1 MAISDITI
9 EIAALG
15 YASLAMTT
23 TRNEIRI
30 MTTQETI
37 ELFDKY
43 VIANYGRLPRVIV
56 KGEGCYLYDA
66 DGNKILDMFPG
77 WAVSAIGHCHPK
89 VVEALRRQAGELLH
103 IDNTF
108 YSEPQGKL
116 AQLLSERAFGGK
128 CFFCNS
134 GAEANEAALKLARL
148 HTSPEK
154 YKFITAEGSFHGRT
168 FATVTATAQPKYH
181 EGFLP
186 LLPGFV
192 YVPFNDIA
200 ALESAFNDEV
210 AAVMVEPI
218 QGEGG
223 INVATAEYLQT
234 IRRLCDEKGA
244 VMILDEVQTGL
255 GRTGK
260 WFGYQHFDIEPD
272 IITMAKALGG
282 GVAIGAMMARDEIA
296 SSLVP
301 GKHAST
307 FGGNALACA
316 AGVAVIEAIEEEN
329 LLQNAAELGQ
339 YIQDKLEQLQQKHSI
354 IDSVR
359 GIGLMI
365 GVQLT
370 SQGKDIVDKCLD
382 NGVRINCT
390 SNTVLRFMPPMIAT
404 KSQIDQAIEILDTVL
419 TE

>member
-1 MAISDITI
+1 
-9 EIAALG
+9 
-15 YASLAMTT
+15 
-23 TRNEIRI
+23 
-30 MTTQETI
+30 MTTQETV

-43 VIANYGRLPRVIV
+43 VISNYMRLPRVIV
-56 KGEGCYLYDA
+56 KGEGCWLYDA

-77 WAVSAIGHCHPK
+77 WAVSGIGHCHPK
-89 VVEALRRQAGELLH
+89 VVDAIRKQAAELLH

-108 YSEPQGKL
+108 CSEPQGKL

-148 HTSPEK
+148 HTAQEK
-154 YKFITAEGSFHGRT
+154 YKFITFEGSFHGRT

-186 LLPGFV
+186 LLPGFI
-192 YVPFNDIA
+192 YAPFNDVA
-200 ALESAFNDEV
+200 ALESAFSDEV

-223 INVATAEYLQT
+223 INIATAEFLQA
-234 IRRLCDEKGA
+234 IRRLCDENGA
-244 VMILDEVQTGL
+244 LMILDEVQTGI

-260 WFGYQHFDIEPD
+260 WFAYQHFDVEPD

-282 GVAIGAMMARDEIA
+282 GVAIGAMMAKEEIA
-296 SSLVP
+296 ASLTP

-307 FGGNALACA
+307 FGGNCLACA
-316 AGVAVIEAIEEEN
+316 AGIAVIEAIEEDN

-339 YIQDKLEQLQQKHSI
+339 YAKDKLLELKHKHFI

-370 SQGKDIVDKCLD
+370 KPGKEIVDKCLQK
-382 NGVRINCT
+382 GLRINCT
-390 SNTVLRFMPPMIAT
+390 NETVLRFMPPMIVT
-404 KSQIDQAIEILDTVL
+404 KDQIDQAVDILDAVL
-419 TE
+419 TESCK

>member
-1 MAISDITI
+1 
-9 EIAALG
+9 
-15 YASLAMTT
+15 
-23 TRNEIRI
+23 

-43 VIANYGRLPRVIV
+43 VIANYGRLPRVVV

-77 WAVSAIGHCHPK
+77 WAVSGLGHCHPK
-89 VVEALRRQAGELLH
+89 VVEALRKQAGELLH

-108 YSEPQGKL
+108 YSEPQGRL

-148 HTSPEK
+148 HTASEK

-192 YVPFNDIA
+192 YVPFNDVA
-200 ALESAFNDEV
+200 ALEAAFSDEV

-223 INVATAEYLQT
+223 INVANAEYLQA
-234 IRRLCDEKGA
+234 IRRLCDENGA
-244 VMILDEVQTGL
+244 VMILDEVQTGI

-260 WFGYQHFDIEPD
+260 WFGYQHFDVEPD

-282 GVAIGAMMARDEIA
+282 GVAIGAMMAKSEVA
-296 SSLVP
+296 ASLVP

-307 FGGNALACA
+307 FGGNCLACA
-316 AGVAVIEAIEEEN
+316 AGVAVIEAIEEDK
-329 LLQNAAELGQ
+329 LLENAAELGR
-339 YIQDKLEQLQQKHSI
+339 YTKDKIEQLKQKHAV
-354 IDSVR
+354 IDGVR

-365 GVQLT
+365 GIQLT
-370 SQGKDIVDKCLD
+370 GPGKHIVDECLEK
-382 NGVRINCT
+382 GLRINCT
-390 SNTVLRFMPPMIAT
+390 SNTVLRFMPAMIAS
-404 KSQIDQAIEILDTVL
+404 KSHIDQAIDILDSVL
-419 TE
+419 SAST

>member
-1 MAISDITI
+1 
-9 EIAALG
+9 
-15 YASLAMTT
+15 
-23 TRNEIRI
+23 
-30 MTTQETI
+30 MTTQETV

-43 VIANYGRLPRVIV
+43 VIGNYKRLPRVIV
-56 KGEGCYLYDA
+56 KGEGCWLYDA

-77 WAVSAIGHCHPK
+77 WAVSGIGHCHPK
-89 VVEALRRQAGELLH
+89 VVEAIRKQAAELLH

-148 HTSPEK
+148 HTAQEK
-154 YKFITAEGSFHGRT
+154 YKFITFGGSFHGRT
-168 FATVTATAQPKYH
+168 FATVTATAQPKHH
-181 EGFLP
+181 EGLLP
-186 LLPGFV
+186 LLPGFI
-192 YVPFNDIA
+192 YVPFNDVA
-200 ALESAFNDEV
+200 ALEAAFSDEV

-223 INVATAEYLQT
+223 INIASPDFLQA
-234 IRRLCDEKGA
+234 IRRICDENGA
-244 VMILDEVQTGL
+244 IMILDEVQTGI

-260 WFGYQHFDIEPD
+260 WFAYQHFDVEPD

-282 GVAIGAMMARDEIA
+282 GVAIGAMMAKEEIA
-296 SSLVP
+296 ASLTP
-301 GKHAST
+301 GTHAST
-307 FGGNALACA
+307 FGGNCLACA
-316 AGVAVIEAIEEEN
+316 AGIAVIEAIEENN
-329 LLQNAAELGQ
+329 LLHNATELGEHAR
-339 YIQDKLEQLQQKHSI
+339 DRLLQLKDKHSI

-370 SQGKDIVDKCLD
+370 KPGKEIVDKCLEK
-382 NGVRINCT
+382 GLRINCT
-390 SNTVLRFMPPMIAT
+390 NETVLRFMPPMIVT
-404 KSQIDQAIEILDTVL
+404 KDQIDQAIDILDAVL
-419 TE
+419 TESGK

>member
-1 MAISDITI
+1 
-9 EIAALG
+9 
-15 YASLAMTT
+15 MTT
-23 TRNEIRI
+23 K
-30 MTTQETI
+30 ETI

-77 WAVSAIGHCHPK
+77 WAVSGLGHCHPK
-89 VVEALRRQAGELLH
+89 VVEALRKQAGELLH

-108 YSEPQGKL
+108 YSEPQGRL

-148 HTSPEK
+148 HTAQEK

-192 YVPFNDIA
+192 YVPFNNVA
-200 ALESAFNDEV
+200 ALEAAFSDEV

-223 INVATAEYLQT
+223 INVASAEYLQA

-244 VMILDEVQTGL
+244 VMILDEVQTGI

-260 WFGYQHFDIEPD
+260 WFGYQHFDVEPD

-282 GVAIGAMMARDEIA
+282 GVAIGAMMARNEIA
-296 SSLVP
+296 ASLVP

-307 FGGNALACA
+307 FGGNCLACA
-316 AGVAVIEAIEEEN
+316 AGVAVIDAIEEDK
-329 LLQNAAELGQ
+329 LLENAAAIGR
-339 YIQDKLEQLQQKHSI
+339 YTKDKLEQLKQKHSI

-365 GVQLT
+365 GIQLT
-370 SQGKDIVDKCLD
+370 GPGKGIVDKCLEK
-382 NGVRINCT
+382 GLRINCT
-390 SNTVLRFMPPMIAT
+390 NNTVLRFMPAMIAT
-404 KSQIDQAIEILDTVL
+404 KSHIDQAMEILDSAL
-419 TE
+419 SDPA

>member
-1 MAISDITI
+1 
-9 EIAALG
+9 
-15 YASLAMTT
+15 
-23 TRNEIRI
+23 
-30 MTTQETI
+30 MTTQETV

-43 VIANYGRLPRVIV
+43 VISNYKRLPRVIV
-56 KGEGCYLYDA
+56 KGEGCWLYDA

-77 WAVSAIGHCHPK
+77 WAVSGIGHCHPK
-89 VVEALRRQAGELLH
+89 VVDAIRNQAAELLH

-108 YSEPQGKL
+108 CSEPQGKL

-148 HTSPEK
+148 HTAQAK
-154 YKFITAEGSFHGRT
+154 YKFITFEGSFHGRT

-186 LLPGFV
+186 LLPGFI
-192 YVPFNDIA
+192 YAPFNDVA
-200 ALESAFNDEV
+200 ALESAFSDEV

-223 INVATAEYLQT
+223 INIAAAEFLRA
-234 IRRLCDEKGA
+234 IRRLCDENGA
-244 VMILDEVQTGL
+244 IMILDEVQTGI

-260 WFGYQHFDIEPD
+260 WFAYQHFDVEPD

-282 GVAIGAMMARDEIA
+282 GVAIGAMMAKEEIA
-296 SSLVP
+296 ASLTP
-301 GKHAST
+301 GTHAST
-307 FGGNALACA
+307 FGGNCLACA
-316 AGVAVIEAIEEEN
+316 AGIAVIEAIEEDS

-339 YIQDKLEQLQQKHSI
+339 YAKDKLLELKQKHFI

-370 SQGKDIVDKCLD
+370 KPGKEIVDKCLEK
-382 NGVRINCT
+382 GLRINCT
-390 SNTVLRFMPPMIAT
+390 NETVLRFMPPMIVT
-404 KSQIDQAIEILDTVL
+404 KDQIDQAVDILDAVL
-419 TE
+419 TESCK

>member
-1 MAISDITI
+1 
-9 EIAALG
+9 
-15 YASLAMTT
+15 
-23 TRNEIRI
+23 

-37 ELFDKY
+37 ELFNKY
-43 VIANYGRLPRVIV
+43 VIANYGRLPRVIT

-77 WAVSAIGHCHPK
+77 WAVSGLGHCHPR
-89 VVEALRRQAGELLH
+89 VVDALRKQAGELLH

-108 YSEPQGKL
+108 YSEPQGIL
-116 AQLLSERAFGGK
+116 AKLLSERAFGGK

-148 HTSPEK
+148 HTAQEK

-186 LLPGFV
+186 LLPGFT
-192 YVPFNDIA
+192 YVPFNDVV
-200 ALESAFNDEV
+200 ALESAFSDEV

-223 INVATAEYLQT
+223 INVATPEYLQA
-234 IRRLCDEKGA
+234 IRRLCDENGA
-244 VMILDEVQTGL
+244 VMILDEVQTGI

-260 WFGYQHFDIEPD
+260 WFGYQHFDVEPD

-282 GVAIGAMMARDEIA
+282 GVAIGAMMAKEEIA
-296 SSLVP
+296 ASLVP

-307 FGGNALACA
+307 FGGNCLACA
-316 AGVAVIEAIEEEN
+316 AGIAVIEAIEEDD
-329 LLQNAAELGQ
+329 LLQNAAELGL
-339 YIQDKLEQLQQKHSI
+339 YAKEKLEQLKQKHFI

-370 SQGKDIVDKCLD
+370 SPGNEIVDKCLD
-382 NGVRINCT
+382 KGLRINCT
-390 SNTVLRFMPPMIAT
+390 SGTVLRFMPAMIT
-404 KSQIDQAIEILDTVL
+404 TEEQIDQAIEILDSVMS
-419 TE
+419 EVE

>member
-1 MAISDITI
+1 M
-9 EIAALG
+9 
-15 YASLAMTT
+15 
-23 TRNEIRI
+23 N
-30 MTTQETI
+30 TQEII

-43 VIANYGRLPRVIV
+43 VIANYGRLPRLIT

-66 DGNKILDMFPG
+66 EGNKILDMFPG

-89 VVEALRRQAGELLH
+89 VVDALRKQAGELLH

-108 YSEPQGKL
+108 YSEPQGIL

-148 HTSPEK
+148 HTEQGK

-168 FATVTATAQPKYH
+168 FATMTATAQPKHH
-181 EGFLP
+181 EGLLP

-192 YVPFNDIA
+192 YVPFNDVS
-200 ALESAFNDEV
+200 ALESAFDDEV
-210 AAVMVEPI
+210 AAVMIEPI

-223 INVATAEYLQT
+223 INLATDEYLQA
-234 IRRLCDEKGA
+234 IRRLCDDNGA
-244 VMILDEVQTGL
+244 VMICDEVTTGI

-282 GVAIGAMMARDEIA
+282 GVAIGAMMAKEEVA
-296 SSLVP
+296 ASLVP

-307 FGGNALACA
+307 FGGNALVCA
-316 AGVAVIEAIEEEN
+316 AAIAVIEAIEEEN
-329 LLQNAAELGQ
+329 LLENANQLGR
-339 YIQDKLEQLQQKHSI
+339 YTMDKLEKLKQKHNI

-365 GVQLT
+365 GVQLNGPGT
-370 SQGKDIVDKCLD
+370 EIVNKCLEK
-382 NGVRINCT
+382 GLRINCT
-390 SNTVLRFMPPMIAT
+390 QGTVLRFMAPMIAT
-404 KSQIDQAIEILDTVL
+404 EDQIDRAVDILDSVL
-419 TE
+419 AEM

>member
-1 MAISDITI
+1 MK
-9 EIAALG
+9 
-15 YASLAMTT
+15 
-23 TRNEIRI
+23 
-30 MTTQETI
+30 TQETI
-37 ELFDKY
+37 DLFDKY
-43 VIANYGRLPRVIV
+43 VIANYRRLPRVIV

-77 WAVSAIGHCHPK
+77 WAVSGIGHCHHK
-89 VVEALRRQAGELLH
+89 VVEAIRKQAGELLH

-116 AQLLSERAFGGK
+116 AKMLSDRAFGGK

-134 GAEANEAALKLARL
+134 GAEANEAAMKLARL
-148 HTSPEK
+148 HTPPEK

-192 YVPFNDIA
+192 YVPFNDVA
-200 ALESAFNDEV
+200 ALESAFSNEI

-223 INVATAEYLQT
+223 INIATAEYLQA

-244 VMILDEVQTGL
+244 LMILDEVQTGM

-260 WFGYQHFDIEPD
+260 WFAYQHFDIEPD
-272 IITMAKALGG
+272 IITLAKALGG
-282 GVAIGAMMARDEIA
+282 GVAIGAMMAKEEIA
-296 SSLVP
+296 ATFTP

-307 FGGNALACA
+307 FGGNCLACA
-316 AGVAVIEAIEEEN
+316 AGIAVIEAIEEDG
-329 LLQNAAELGQ
+329 LLKKAAEMGQ
-339 YIQDKLEQLQQKHSI
+339 YAKEKLQQLKQKYSI

-370 SQGKDIVDKCLD
+370 GPGSKIVDRCLER
-382 NGVRINCT
+382 GLRINCT
-390 SNTVLRFMPPMIAT
+390 NETVLRLMPPMIVN
-404 KSQIDQAIEILDTVL
+404 KSQLDEAIGILDSVL
-419 TE
+419 AEAEL

>member
-1 MAISDITI
+1 
-9 EIAALG
+9 
-15 YASLAMTT
+15 
-23 TRNEIRI
+23 

-37 ELFDKY
+37 DLFNKY

-56 KGEGCYLYDA
+56 KGEGCYMYDV

-77 WAVSAIGHCHPK
+77 WAVSGIGHCHPR
-89 VVEALRRQAGELLH
+89 VVEALRKQAGELLH

-108 YSEPQGKL
+108 YSEQQGEL
-116 AQLLSERAFGGK
+116 AKLLSERAFGGK

-148 HTSPEK
+148 HTSQEK

-192 YVPFNDIA
+192 YVPFDDIS
-200 ALESAFNDEV
+200 ALESAFSDEV
-210 AAVMVEPI
+210 AAVLVEPI

-223 INVATAEYLQT
+223 INVATAEYLQA

-244 VMILDEVQTGL
+244 VMILDEVQTGM

-260 WFGYQHFDIEPD
+260 WFGYQHFDVEPD

-282 GVAIGAMMARDEIA
+282 GVAIGAMMAREEIA
-296 SSLVP
+296 ASLVP

-307 FGGNALACA
+307 FGGNCLACA
-316 AGVAVIEAIEEEN
+316 AGVSVIKAIEEDN
-329 LLQNAAELGQ
+329 LLENAAQLGQ
-339 YIQDKLEQLQQKHSI
+339 YIKDKLEQLKQKHSI

-365 GVQLT
+365 GVQLNGP
-370 SQGKDIVDKCLD
+370 GKEIVDKCLEM
-382 NGVRINCT
+382 GVRINCT
-390 SNTVLRFMPPMIAT
+390 NNTVLRFMPPMIAT
-404 KSQIDQAIEILDTVL
+404 KDQIDQAIEILDTVL
-419 TE
+419 KDGE

>member
-1 MAISDITI
+1 
-9 EIAALG
+9 
-15 YASLAMTT
+15 
-23 TRNEIRI
+23 

-37 ELFDKY
+37 ELFNRY
-43 VIANYGRLPRVIV
+43 VIANYGRLPRVMV
-56 KGEGCYLYDA
+56 RGAGCYLWDA
-66 DGNKILDMFPG
+66 DGNQILDMFPG
-77 WAVSAIGHCHPK
+77 WAVSGIGHCHPK
-89 VVEALRRQAGELLH
+89 VVKAVRRQVGELIH

-108 YSEPQGKL
+108 YSEPQGRL

-148 HTSPEK
+148 HTAKEK

-192 YVPFNDIA
+192 YIPYNDVA
-200 ALESAFNDEV
+200 ALEAAFTDEV
-210 AAVMVEPI
+210 AAVLVEPI

-223 INVATAEYLQT
+223 INVASAEFLQA

-244 VMILDEVQTGL
+244 MMILDEVQTGL

-260 WFGYQHFDIEPD
+260 WFGYQHFDVEPD
-272 IITMAKALGG
+272 MITMAKALGG
-282 GVAIGAMMARDEIA
+282 GVAIGAMMAKPEVA
-296 SSLVP
+296 ASLVP

-307 FGGNALACA
+307 FGGNCLACA
-316 AGVAVIEAIEEEN
+316 AGVATIEAIEEDH
-329 LLQNAAELGQ
+329 LLEHAAEMGR
-339 YIQDKLEQLQQKHSI
+339 YAQDRLRSLKDKHAA
-354 IDSVR
+354 IDHVR

-370 SQGKDIVDKCLD
+370 RPGAPLVARCLEK
-382 NGVRINCT
+382 GLRINCT
-390 SNTVLRFMPPMIAT
+390 HDTVIRFMPAMIVT
-404 KSQIDQAIEILDTVL
+404 KEQIDQAVDIFDTVL
-419 TE
+419 AEG